1 MRYEILT
8 LNARLGGA
16 ASVLAGVKADSE
28 REGSAATLLGCWT
41 SEIGDLNQI
50 LVLRGF
56 ADDAALQTERLRLL
70 GDVNPFGAGEAIKE
84 MTFDSYA
91 PFPWA
96 PSPQPGRYGA
106 VYEIRTYKLKH
117 GGLAPTIAAWEAA
130 MVERGKF
137 SPLSL
142 VMYALD
148 GAPRFTHIWPYAS
161 LDARA
166 KARADSVTAGAWPPK
181 NGPAWLTGDMRSTV
195 ALPVA
200 FSPLA

>member
-8 LNARLGGA
+8 LNVRLGGA
-16 ASVLAGVKADSE
+16 ASVLAGVKAASDHADA
-28 REGSAATLLGCWT
+28 GGTLLGCWT

-50 LVLRGF
+50 LVLRSF
-56 ADDAALQTERLRLL
+56 ADDAALQADQLRLL
-70 GDVNPFGAGEAIKE
+70 GDTNPFGAGEAIKDL
-84 MTFDSYA
+84 TFDSYA

-96 PSPQPGRYGA
+96 PAPQPGRYGA
-106 VYEIRTYKLKH
+106 VYEIRTYRLKH
-117 GGLAPTIAAWEAA
+117 GGLPPTIAAWEAA
-130 MVERGKF
+130 MVERAKF

-166 KARADSVTAGAWPPK
+166 KVRSDSVAAGAWPPK
-181 NGPAWLTGDMRSTV
+181 NGPTWLTGDMRSII
-195 ALPVA
+195 ALPA
-200 FSPLA
+200 PFSPLA